1 MIDTYIY
8 IVDDFLFF
16 CMGAILIYLF
26 VLAVA
31 SHLKHSQYAK
41 SKKQYRCAVLVRE
54 GSILPVIHKEEPC
67 EFITYKDLVQDIKK
81 LDRNSY
87 DLVILLSDDACALS
101 PHIFENIFNVY
112 DAGIQAIQLH
122 TVLKDHK
129 GFKKYL
135 RAVREEINNSLFRL
149 GNTQLELSSGLSGV
163 NMAFDLTWLQDNLR
177 TVKTNLERK
186 LFRQNIYIEY
196 LPDAIVYCES
206 IPNCPYR
213 RRIRK
218 TISYLLPSLLEGNW
232 SFVNRIIQKLIPS
245 PSAICIFTVVWTL
258 FTTGYAWSLSIK
270 WWILLF
276 GLAITYSLAIPDY
289 LVDDKKKKKHSIWKR
304 H

>member
-16 CMGAILIYLF
+16 CMGAILLYLF
-26 VLAVA
+26 VLAIA
-31 SHLKHSQYAK
+31 SHLKRSQYAK
-41 SKKQYRCAVLVRE
+41 SRKQYRCAVLVRE
-54 GSILPVIHKEEPC
+54 GSILPVTHKEEPC
-67 EFITYKDLVQDIKK
+67 EFITYNDLVQDIKK
-81 LDRNSY
+81 LDRNCY
-87 DLVILLSDDACALS
+87 DLVILLSEDACALS

-129 GFKKYL
+129 GFKKHL

-218 TISYLLPSLLEGNW
+218 TVSYLLPSLLEGNW
-232 SFVNRIIQKLIPS
+232 SFVNRIMQKLIPS
-245 PSAICIFTVVWTL
+245 PSVICIFTVVWTL
-258 FTTGYAWSLSIK
+258 FTTGYAWNLSIK
-270 WWILLF
+270 WWLLLF

>member
-206 IPNCPYR
+206 IPNYPYR

>member
-186 LFRQNIYIEY
+186 LFKQNIYIEY

-218 TISYLLPSLLEGNW
+218 TISYLLPSLLDGNW

>member
-232 SFVNRIIQKLIPS
+232 SFVNRIIQKLISS

-276 GLAITYSLAIPDY
+276 GLAIIYSLAIPDY

>member
-26 VLAVA
+26 VLAIA

-196 LPDAIVYCES
+196 LPDTIVYCES

>member
-8 IVDDFLFF
+8 IVDDILFF

-26 VLAVA
+26 VLAIA

-81 LDRNSY
+81 LDRNCY

-270 WWILLF
+270 WWILLL

>member
-245 PSAICIFTVVWTL
+245 PSAICIFIVVWTL

-276 GLAITYSLAIPDY
+276 GLAITYSLAISDY

>member
-163 NMAFDLTWLQDNLR
+163 NMAFDLAWLQDNLR

-245 PSAICIFTVVWTL
+245 PSAICISTVVWTL